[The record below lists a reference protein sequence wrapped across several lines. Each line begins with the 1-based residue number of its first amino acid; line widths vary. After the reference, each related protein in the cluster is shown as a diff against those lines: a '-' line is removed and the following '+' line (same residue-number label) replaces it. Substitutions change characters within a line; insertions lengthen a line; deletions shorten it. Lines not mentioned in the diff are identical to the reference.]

1 LKSAEAASGHRPFFE
16 LRLCLDFEPGPGSTK
31 QQRSKLRK
39 QLEYFVSDVDHRSF
53 LNQQNGNL
61 TLQVVLPIG
70 NNEQQGER
78 MVGKLVPLS
87 PIHSLFGRHK
97 KFGDW
102 RFERIQL
109 ATSTE
114 AWLFAPCGAAGIAD
128 VATRPVAGR
137 E

>member
-1 LKSAEAASGHRPFFE
+1 MKSAEAASGQRPFFE

-97 KFGDW
+97 KFGDLNGYNS
-102 RFERIQL
+102 RHPLKLGYLLRAEL
-109 ATSTE
+109 LVS
-114 AWLFAPCGAAGIAD
+114 IAD